1 MNILS
6 KKQTNGNESSSKSVV
21 EKIGRRNVLSILMLG
36 TAGQIAWA
44 VENGW
49 FNTFVYDRITT
60 DPTPVALMVAVSAI
74 TATITTIIMGIFSDR
89 TSGKWGQ
96 RKPYIIFGYIL
107 WGLITALFPLTEWIQ
122 VLGIAIVMVVVA
134 DAVMTFFGSTAND
147 AAYNAWCT
155 DIGHSSN
162 RNRIQS
168 LNTITTFIAQ
178 LITAVGAGIIIES
191 FGDAGY
197 FVFFYLLGGIVMATG
212 VICSF
217 LIESTPVKKE
227 EIKTNKTVIQEFTS
241 LVNPQLLK
249 NNKTLFLL
257 LLNMALSG
265 IAAQIYMPYL
275 LIFLEH
281 YMGFS
286 KTDISLYMAGFMFFT
301 VLSLVIIGAVSHRF
315 NRKSMV
321 LVGSLIG
328 GIVFI
333 IVGFTSFS
341 LAGGGPLSSGIFV
354 LYFLAMVPGFVSGIA
369 HGGWLLDSY
378 PEGDVGKFQG
388 IRMIFMVLLP
398 MVIGP
403 SIGAAIIQAFG
414 TPTVDGFIPSPH
426 IFIAGGFISFFA
438 IIPILFIKKSEGT
451 IELKT
456 DE

>member
-1 MNILS
+1 MLS
-6 KKQTNGNESSSKSVV
+6 
-21 EKIGRRNVLSILMLG
+21 

-60 DPTPVALMVAVSAI
+60 DPTPVAWMVAVSAI
-74 TATITTIIMGIFSDR
+74 TATLTTIIMGILSDR
-89 TSGKWGQ
+89 TSGKWGK
-96 RKPYIIFGYIL
+96 RKPYIVFGYIL
-107 WGLITALFPLTEWIQ
+107 WGLITALYPLTEWIQ
-122 VLGIAIVMVVVA
+122 VVGIAIIMVIVA

-168 LNTITTFIAQ
+168 LNSIATFLAQ
-178 LITAVGAGIIIES
+178 LVTAVGAGTIIEA
-191 FGDAGY
+191 FGDSGY

-212 VICSF
+212 VICSL
-217 LIESTPVKKE
+217 LIKSTPVKKE
-227 EIKTNKTVIQEFTS
+227 EITTEKTILQEFTS

-249 NNKTLFLL
+249 DNRTLFLL
-257 LLNMALSG
+257 FLNMALGG
-265 IAAQIYMPYL
+265 IASQIYMPYL

-286 KTDISLYMAGFMFFT
+286 KTDISIYMAGFMFFT
-301 VLSLVIIGAVSHRF
+301 VISLVIIGIVSHRF

-321 LVGSLIG
+321 LWGSLIG
-328 GIVFI
+328 GIIFI
-333 IVGFTSFS
+333 IVGFASFS
-341 LAGGGPLSSGIFV
+341 LAGGGPISSGIFV
-354 LYFLAMVPGFVSGIA
+354 LYFLAMLPGFASGIA
-369 HGGWLLDSY
+369 HGGWLLDNY

-403 SIGAAIIQAFG
+403 PIGAAIIRAFG
-414 TPTVDGFIPSPH
+414 IPSADGYIPTPE
-426 IFIAGGFISFFA
+426 IFIFGGILSMFA
-438 IIPILFIKKSEGT
+438 ILPILFIKKSEG
-451 IELKT
+451 IIKFANNQ
-456 DE
+456 

>member
-1 MNILS
+1 MNKVS
-6 KKQTNGNESSSKSVV
+6 EKKTLEKKSTSKSVV

-60 DPTPVALMVAVSAI
+60 DPIPVAWMVAVSAI
-74 TATITTIIMGIFSDR
+74 TATLTTILMGILSDR
-89 TSGKWGQ
+89 TSGKWGK
-96 RKPYIIFGYIL
+96 RKPYIVFGYIM
-107 WGLITALFPLTEWIQ
+107 WGLITALYPLTEWIQ
-122 VLGIAIVMVVVA
+122 VVGIAIIMVIVA

-168 LNTITTFIAQ
+168 LNSIAGFLAQ
-178 LITAVGAGIIIES
+178 LVTAVGAGTIIEA
-191 FGDAGY
+191 FGDSGY

-212 VICSF
+212 VISSF
-217 LIESTPVKKE
+217 LIKSTLVKKE
-227 EIKTNKTVIQEFTS
+227 EITTEKTILQEFTS

-249 NNKTLFLL
+249 DNRTLFLL
-257 LLNMALSG
+257 FLNMALAG
-265 IAAQIYMPYL
+265 IASQIYMPYL

-281 YMGFS
+281 YIGFS
-286 KTDISLYMAGFMFFT
+286 KTDMSIYMAGFMFFT
-301 VLSLVIIGAVSHRF
+301 VISLVIMGIVSHRF
-315 NRKSMV
+315 NRKSLV
-321 LVGSLIG
+321 LAGSLIG

-333 IVGFTSFS
+333 IVGFSSFS
-341 LAGGGPLSSGIFV
+341 LAGGSPLSSVIFV
-354 LYFLAMVPGFVSGIA
+354 LYFLAMLPTFASGIA

-403 SIGAAIIQAFG
+403 PIGAAIIQAFG
-414 TPTVDGFIPSPH
+414 IPTADGFIPTPE
-426 IFIAGGFISFFA
+426 IFIFGGILSMFA

-451 IELKT
+451 IKFE
-456 DE
+456 